1 MKTDRKAVLIAY
13 RERKIASGIFT
24 VRCSAAER
32 CWVGQ
37 APDLSTIWNRISFTL
52 RHGTH
57 PDRELQSVWIARNG
71 DGFLFEEV
79 ERLDDEA
86 LVMGRDRSLRARLA
100 YWAVTLGATPI

>member
-1 MKTDRKAVLIAY
+1 METDRKAVLVAY

-24 VRCSAAER
+24 VRCPAIGR

-37 APDLSTIWNRISFTL
+37 APDLSTIWNRISFML

-57 PDRELQSVWIARNG
+57 PDRELQSAWIARNG

-86 LVMGRDRSLRARLA
+86 LVTGRDRSLRARLA
-100 YWAVTLGATPI
+100 HWSAALGANAI